1 MKEFNYF
8 GEVDK
13 MGFSISFVDGKM
25 EVSEINQKAKRL
37 KGKSLL
43 EFPENYT
50 VIDLETTGT
59 DPRYDE
65 IIEVACLKFRDGVE
79 VDRFVS
85 FVKPQA
91 SISEFITALTGI
103 TNEMVES
110 APPFSIVAESLWN
123 YLEGE
128 VIVGHNVNF
137 DINFLYDAFLQNDGR
152 IFDNNYVD
160 TLRLSRWVLKEL
172 PHHRLTDL
180 CDYYGINTTHHR
192 ACADCESTN
201 LVFQKLNKDAKANN
215 ISFKRTYSYKKQDLT
230 SIKGDESLYNSD
242 HPFYGKTCVFT
253 GKLEWFSR
261 KEAAQLVCN
270 IGGEC
275 GNNVTKKTNYLILGD
290 FDYCSNIRGEKSS
303 KLKKAEAMILAGQDL
318 QIISEETFCTMLE
331 DAFDDPGDNLS
342 VKEPERKPVKVKV
355 KIKKTKDVQ

>member
-1 MKEFNYF
+1 
-8 GEVDK
+8 
-13 MGFSISFVDGKM
+13 MGLSISFVDGKM
-25 EVSEINQKAKRL
+25 EVNENKEKNKRL

-65 IIEVACLKFRDGVE
+65 IIEVACLKIRDGVE
-79 VDRFVS
+79 VDRYVS

-91 SISEFITALTGI
+91 SIPEFITALTGI
-103 TNEMVES
+103 TNEMVEL
-110 APPFSIVAESLWN
+110 APSFSIIADSLWD

-128 VIVGHNVNF
+128 LIVGHNVNF
-137 DINFLYDAFLQNDGR
+137 DINFLYDEFLQKDGR
-152 IFDNNYVD
+152 IFDNDYVD
-160 TLRLSRWVLKEL
+160 TLRLSRWVLREL

-180 CDYYGINTTHHR
+180 CDYYDIKTTHHR

-215 ISFKRTYSYKKQDLT
+215 ISFKRTYNYKRQDLK

-253 GKLEWFSR
+253 GKLEQFSR
-261 KEAAQLVCN
+261 KEAAQLVCD

-290 FDYCSNIRGEKSS
+290 FDYCSNIHGDKSS
-303 KLKKAEAMILAGQDL
+303 KLKKAESLILAGQDL

-331 DAFDDPGDNLS
+331 DAFDVPEDNLGAE
-342 VKEPERKPVKVKV
+342 EPQQKPIKVKV
-355 KIKKTKDVQ
+355 RIKKSKDVQ